1 MHAAGRAGADVSPDD
16 GGAAAGA
23 RAATAFAPASVSNLA
38 CGFDILGMAL
48 DAPGDRVTARRAGD
62 GAGPGVVEIEVR
74 GDDGRLPR
82 DPGENSAGAAVSA
95 LLESLDRES
104 PEGPPPG
111 IALEVRKGVPV
122 AGGLGSSGASA
133 VAAVVAA
140 DRVLSGR
147 RPRARLLRCA
157 IEGERAACGSRHA
170 DNVAPSLY
178 GGLVLVRSAR
188 EADIVELPVPTGL
201 AVAVMRPHLEV
212 ETRMAREALPDR
224 VPVED
229 AVTQGANLGA
239 LVAGLFRDD
248 RELVKRSLVDVIAEP
263 ARAPLVP
270 GYRAA
275 KEAALEAGALGA
287 NLSGSGPSIFA
298 LCGSGAE
305 ARSVGK
311 AMQTALE
318 ADAGTESDL
327 FVSPASAPGARVE
340 RVEESAG

>member
-1 MHAAGRAGADVSPDD
+1 MSPDD

-48 DAPGDRVTARRAGD
+48 EAPGDRVTARHAD
-62 GAGPGVVEIEVR
+62 EGAGSGVAEIEVR

-82 DPGENSAGAAVSA
+82 DPRENSAGAAVSA
-95 LLESLDRES
+95 LLEGLD
-104 PEGPPPG
+104 PEAGGGPPPPL
-111 IALEVRKGVPV
+111 ALEVRKGVPM

-140 DRVLSGR
+140 DRVLPGR

-157 IEGERAACGSRHA
+157 VEGERAACGSRHA

-178 GGLVLVRSAR
+178 GGLVLVRSAE
-188 EADIVELPVPTGL
+188 EADIVELPVPAGL
-201 AVAVMRPHLEV
+201 AVAVVRPHVEV
-212 ETRMAREALPDR
+212 ETRAARAALPDR
-224 VPVED
+224 IPVRD

-248 RELVKRSLVDVIAEP
+248 RDLMRRSLVDVIAEP
-263 ARAPLVP
+263 ARAHLVP

-298 LCGSGAE
+298 LCGSASE
-305 ARSVGK
+305 ARSVGD
-311 AMQTALE
+311 AMRSAIE
-318 ADAGTESDL
+318 ADAGTGSDL

>member
-1 MHAAGRAGADVSPDD
+1 MSAADDAGPSR
-16 GGAAAGA
+16 GAE
-23 RAATAFAPASVSNLA
+23 AATAFAPASVSNLA

-48 DAPGDRVTARRAGD
+48 DAPGDRVTARRTG
-62 GAGPGVVEIEVR
+62 GSGVAEVEVR

-82 DPGENSAGAAVSA
+82 DPEANSAGAAVA
-95 LLESLDRES
+95 ELLEGLRRDDAGDDGRDH
-104 PEGPPPG
+104 GPLPG

-140 DRVLSGR
+140 DRVLPGR

-157 IEGERAACGSRHA
+157 VEGERAACGSRHA

-178 GGLVLVRSAR
+178 GGLVLVRSAVD
-188 EADIVELPVPTGL
+188 ADVVELPVPSGL
-201 AVAVMRPHLEV
+201 AVAVIRPHTEV
-212 ETRMAREALPDR
+212 ETRKAREVLGDH
-224 VPVED
+224 VSLED

-239 LVAGLFRDD
+239 LVAGLFRGDL
-248 RELVKRSLVDVIAEP
+248 ELVSRALVDVIAEP
-263 ARAPLVP
+263 KRAGLVP

-275 KEAALEAGALGA
+275 RDAGLEGGALGA

-298 LCGSGAE
+298 LCRGGAE

-311 AMQTALE
+311 SMRDAME
-318 ADAGTESDL
+318 ADAGLDSDL
-327 FVSPASAPGARVE
+327 FVSPASAAGARVDD
-340 RVEESAG
+340 VEELDG